1 MHSNLSFTAETTAN
15 GVRERDFTLGEI
27 TGVLWTP
34 EAAVEG
40 APLILMGHPGG
51 LHKKARGVVDR
62 ARAYV
67 TACGYTAASID
78 APGHGDRPRSE
89 RDQRWVAAMFAARE
103 AGEPIG
109 PIVAEYNGSLADR
122 AVPEWRATLD
132 ALRALAE
139 IGTAAPVG
147 FSGMTLASATGIPLA
162 AADSRI
168 SAAVFGGVLVYDA
181 LTEAARRVTIPIQFI
196 LPWDDPEID
205 RQSQLDL
212 YDAFGSKEKSL
223 HANPG
228 SHFVVPWFETE
239 DSIRFFRRHLD
250 PAAVQPA

>member
-1 MHSNLSFTAETTAN
+1 MRSKLSFTAESTAD

-34 EAAVEG
+34 ETAVEA

-51 LHKKARGVVDR
+51 LHKKARGLVDR
-62 ARAYV
+62 ARTYV
-67 TACGYTAASID
+67 TTCGYTAASID
-78 APGHGDRPRSE
+78 APGHGDRPRAE
-89 RDQRWVAAMFAARE
+89 QDQQWVAAMFAARE

-109 PIVAEYNGSLADR
+109 PIVAEYNESLAER
-122 AVPEWRATLD
+122 AVPEWQATLD
-132 ALRALAE
+132 ALTALPE
-139 IGTAAPVG
+139 IGTETPVG

-162 AADSRI
+162 AIDPRI
-168 SAAVFGGVLVYDA
+168 RAAVFGGVLVYDA
-181 LTEAARRVTIPIQFI
+181 LTSAARKVTIPIQFI

-205 RQSQLDL
+205 RRSQLEL

-239 DSIRFFRRHLD
+239 DSVRFFRRHLGVGV
-250 PAAVQPA
+250 A